1 MLAALLV
8 VFREV
13 LEAALVVT
21 IVMAATRGVKR
32 RSVFVGYGIAAGAAG
47 AVALASFMTLIAAS
61 LNGNGQDVLN
71 AAILLTA
78 ATMLS
83 GHVIWMGNHGKAM
96 ATELRATGEEIRMG
110 RKSLTAL
117 SVIVGMAVLR
127 EGSEIVLFLEGLF
140 ASDHQIVPLLS
151 GGALGLLAGIVAG
164 IVLYFGLAKLPL
176 KTVFYY
182 SNILLCLIAAGM
194 AARAANF
201 LVQAGWLSDLS
212 PPLWNTENI
221 VSEASVTGKMLSTL
235 VGYVSEPTGIQIIF
249 YAITLGLIVVLTKW
263 QSRAHKQSG
272 KASNLPRL
280 KTA

>member
-1 MLAALLV
+1 MFAALLV

-13 LEAALVVT
+13 LEAALVIT

-32 RSVFVGYGIAAGAAG
+32 RSAFVCYGIAAGAAG
-47 AVALASFMTLIAAS
+47 AIALASFTTLIAAS

-78 ATMLS
+78 AIMLS

-96 ATELRATGEEIRMG
+96 AAELRAVGEDIRMG

-140 ASDHQIVPLLS
+140 ASDHQIVPLMS
-151 GGALGLLAGIVAG
+151 GGALGLLAGCAAG
-164 IVLYFGLAKLPL
+164 TVLYFGLAKLPL
-176 KTVFYY
+176 KTVFQ
-182 SNILLCLIAAGM
+182 STNILLCLIAAGM

-221 VSEASVTGKMLSTL
+221 VSESSVTGKLLATL
-235 VGYVSEPTGIQIIF
+235 VGYVSEPTGIQLIF
-249 YAITLGLIVVLTKW
+249 YVATLALIVTLTKW
-263 QSRAHKQSG
+263 QGRVHAP
-272 KASNLPRL
+272 SNQPRL